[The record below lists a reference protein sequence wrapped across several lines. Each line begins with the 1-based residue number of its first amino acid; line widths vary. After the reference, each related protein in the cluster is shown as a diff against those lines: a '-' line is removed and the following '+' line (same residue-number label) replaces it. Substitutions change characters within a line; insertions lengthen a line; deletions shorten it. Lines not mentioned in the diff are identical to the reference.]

1 MPPEKGII
9 TVHNILDKKNR
20 AKENLFFKAAKENNV
35 KLLKRLIGE
44 DVDPSMKGAMGETV
58 LHTAAMYNNQEA
70 LVVLLDA
77 FPFLINKPMECDIYK
92 GETVLHIAVVNQN
105 TDMVKELIARKAD
118 TRNARAVG
126 TFFAP
131 RKKGYY
137 YYGEYVT
144 SFAAAVGNKEILQ
157 LLVESGAPLDSQD
170 NQGNTVFHIL
180 VLHPNKLMACKI
192 YDFLVSLIPKEQ
204 VPHLESITNNEGLTP
219 LKLSAQEGDLA
230 MFKHFMKRRRQAYW
244 AFGPL
249 TSTLY
254 DLTGIDSWNDRQSVI
269 DVICNSRNDAAQNLL
284 EITPL
289 KELLQYKWSIFG
301 YKYFLLWTFSYIL
314 YIIILTLCCLY
325 RPLMEEIVDGNKMK
339 TIREPLQ
346 EAYKTKGDYVRLV
359 GEIVVVLGA
368 IVILATEISQ
378 FIRKG
383 AKHFFGN
390 TVTGG
395 PFHIIMLLYACF
407 IISMMVLRFLNNE
420 DETVV
425 MSLAL
430 ICAWCNVI
438 YFARGFKLLGPLC
451 IMIQKMILGD
461 LLRFC
466 IILITVLIGFAAAF
480 YIHFQTVNVAL
491 FPYFCTFPVTLF
503 TLFQLMMG
511 LDNLPI
517 PSDVNMPKMIMV
529 LYMVYM
535 FFAFVL
541 LLNLLIA
548 LMTDTHF
555 RVNKER
561 NILWRAQIAATTIM
575 LERIVP
581 SWLWP
586 RTGIPGEILGLEDG
600 KWYLRVEEKNDVFLP
615 EKKIN
620 VDIANKP
627 LGKEWSLVHTNIT
640 NRVLNKR
647 IHQRILEAQI

>member
-269 DVICNSRNDAAQNLL
+269 DVICNSRNDA
-284 EITPL
+284 
-289 KELLQYKWSIFG
+289 
-301 YKYFLLWTFSYIL
+301 
-314 YIIILTLCCLY
+314 
-325 RPLMEEIVDGNKMK
+325 
-339 TIREPLQ
+339 